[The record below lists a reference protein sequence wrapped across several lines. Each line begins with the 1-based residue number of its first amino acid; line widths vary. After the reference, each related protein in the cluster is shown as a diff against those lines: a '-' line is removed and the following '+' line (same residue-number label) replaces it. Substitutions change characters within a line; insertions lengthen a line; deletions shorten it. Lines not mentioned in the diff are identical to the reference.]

1 MKVRLFSIRVAIA
14 GACLV
19 VLVAAAQT
27 LALPSNLISL
37 DSETGGQLLI
47 ESSARQAYW
56 PLSIQFVT
64 QKNQAY
70 CGVASM
76 VMVLN
81 AMGVSAPA
89 TPDIEPFR
97 TFTQD
102 NVLNLDTERIL
113 PVAQLLENGMTLDQF
128 GQLLGVH
135 GGKVQIY
142 HANESSVDHFRT
154 VAARALGA
162 RDQHVVVNYLRR
174 ALGQERGGHISPLAA
189 FDAKTDRFLVL
200 DVSRYKY
207 PPVWVKT
214 TELYAA
220 MDTVDSDNQNRRRG
234 FVLVAKSS
242 NSL

>member
-1 MKVRLFSIRVAIA
+1 MKVRLFSLRAAIA
-14 GACLV
+14 GACMAS
-19 VLVAAAQT
+19 LVAAAQT
-27 LALPSNLISL
+27 LALPPNLISL
-37 DSETGGQLLI
+37 ASEAGGQLLI

-81 AMGVSAPA
+81 ALGVDAPA
-89 TPDIEPFR
+89 TPDIEPFK

-102 NVLNLDTERIL
+102 NALNPDTERIL
-113 PVAQLLENGMTLDQF
+113 PAAELLENGMTLDQF

-135 GGKVQIY
+135 GAKVQVY
-142 HANESSVDHFRT
+142 HADESSVDRFRT
-154 VAARALGA
+154 VAAEALGA
-162 RDQHVVVNYLRR
+162 RDRYVVVNYLRR
-174 ALGQERGGHISPLAA
+174 TLGQERGGHISPLAA
-189 FDAKTDRFLVL
+189 YDAKTDRFLVL

-220 MDTVDSDNQNRRRG
+220 MDTADSDNQNRHRG
-234 FVLVAKSS
+234 FVLVRMDQ
-242 NSL
+242 